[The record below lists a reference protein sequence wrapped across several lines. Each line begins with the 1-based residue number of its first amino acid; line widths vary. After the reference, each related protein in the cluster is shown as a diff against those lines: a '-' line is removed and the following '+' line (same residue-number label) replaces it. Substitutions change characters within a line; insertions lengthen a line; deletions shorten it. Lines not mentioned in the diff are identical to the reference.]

1 SSGMWD
7 DLLVSTQRDVDNAT
21 KEVSELRGKL
31 RDTQNQTGVF
41 DVDLSATSIIT
52 VLTNIES
59 SIADLKSR
67 RMALSQ
73 SVSASSPQVA
83 DID

>member
-1 SSGMWD
+1 MWD

-41 DVDLSATSIIT
+41 DVELSATSIIT